1 MSLEKKLT
9 QLADVIREKLGVETT
24 FTLDEMADAILSF
37 ELGEQS
43 WTVHYPAID
52 ITMDAAKNLDKPS
65 VTYRPQTFKTLSSGE
80 VNALIESD
88 TNTQKSCNW
97 VIDAP
102 PQGCTFS
109 LEFSCTESGGYN
121 SGYYFFGIVKADR
134 AKRFSYTTINTTNV
148 GDNGL
153 CYKNDPFSQ
162 GGKREVVDIALE
174 GGKQHV
180 INAMLVTKGTAPD
193 SAAVS
198 IYGYRITA
206 PETELTDGIVF
217 ETGEIKDESQNII
230 LTDSLENDS
239 LPFKFEA
246 LTEANWIG
254 RDERLIEIMASGGK
268 TQCAAYSFTPPYDI
282 SMYIDAAVS
291 SEKNYDFGI
300 VIVDTKRHSFY
311 SVGAIKS
318 WKSTELTSDGYLSLQ
333 ASGEVLNDDKQ
344 EMKLKGGKTYYL
356 VMAYGKD
363 SSGDKGDDMLII
375 NNIRFV
381 FKKITDTRE
390 YHLSKHHYKMK
401 DAFPDTYTTLTDD
414 ILPHLDYTLCTTYE
428 EMFDGCAGLTKIT
441 LDISNVPLP
450 GGLRNIVRGCTNL
463 KEITFT
469 GLTADSEA
477 LTGELI
483 GNTTA
488 ILDVMDANGK
498 SFRRRV
504 MTEEEIAAVKAEINS
519 KQTLTIP
526 DGITEIPDE
535 AFAGTQ
541 KVIKKITIPA
551 TVRVIG
557 KKAFHNCHFNC
568 DLTANGV
575 RIIKERAFSS
585 SSKAWGS
592 ADIEK
597 RWRFPSL
604 DTVETQA
611 FYSSSSWM
619 TAVYFYFGSKTHAVT
634 SIAEDAFKNFCGY
647 TARGAAGLT
656 CIPAELHLYAKGI
669 TASHFGADY
678 HTYSPSG
685 YSTAD
690 AYGLDCTI
698 EPVEG

>member
-65 VTYRPQTFKTLSSGE
+65 VTYYPQTFKALSSGE

-134 AKRFSYTTINTTNV
+134 AKRFSYTTLNTTNI
-148 GDNGL
+148 GNNGL

-180 INAMLVTKGTAPD
+180 ISAMLVTKGTAPD

-206 PETELTDGIVF
+206 PEIELTDGIVF

-268 TQCAAYSFTPPYDI
+268 THCAAYSFTPPYDI

-291 SEKNYDFGI
+291 SEKNYDWGI

-311 SVGAIKS
+311 SSSAIQS
-318 WKSTELTSDGYLSLQ
+318 WKTTELTSDGYLSLQ
-333 ASGEVLNDDKQ
+333 ASGEVSNDDKQ

-363 SSGDKGDDMLII
+363 SSGNKGDDMLII

-381 FKKITDTRE
+381 SKKVTDTRE

-450 GGLRNIVRGCTNL
+450 GSLRNIVRGCTNL

-469 GLTADSEA
+469 GLTEDNKAITS
-477 LTGELI
+477 ELI

-488 ILDVMDANGK
+488 LLDVVDANGK
-498 SFRRRV
+498 TFREHV
-504 MTEEEIAAVKAEINS
+504 MTEEEIAAVKAEFQKNGELI
-519 KQTLTIP
+519 IP
-526 DGITEIPDE
+526 NGVTEIPKE
-535 AFAGTQ
+535 AFQ
-541 KVIKKITIPA
+541 VLLKRVSKVVIPKSVKKIGEYAFYGNLFDCGITAEGVEEIGA
-551 TVRVIG
+551 YAFGYSRLYTNWNAVI
-557 KKAFHNCHFNC
+557 
-568 DLTANGV
+568 
-575 RIIKERAFSS
+575 SS
-585 SSKAWGS
+585 NDAWV
-592 ADIEK
+592 
-597 RWRFPSL
+597 FPSL
-604 DTVETQA
+604 KTIGAQA
-611 FYSSSSWM
+611 FAYRASQFTTSK
-619 TAVYFYFGSKTHAVT
+619 FIFGSEGKGVEEIAANAFNHFIGYCVNNSSYRSVPVT
-634 SIAEDAFKNFCGY
+634 IYSNKVKKD
-647 TARGAAGLT
+647 
-656 CIPAELHLYAKGI
+656 
-669 TASHFGADY
+669 HFGSD
-678 HTYSPSG
+678 HKNLGGSTTYGIS
-685 YSTAD
+685 
-690 AYGLDCTI
+690 CTI
-698 EPVEG
+698 EPVE